1 MIQALAGILAG
12 TGAYFIAADLLRIP
26 FLRTSKAA
34 SNLSKRQKK
43 KTSSLELWLQSLSLW
58 IAGKIRLN
66 EYKRIQLQSDLQT
79 AGVNIPPEQHAAN
92 ALVKGAICG
101 VFAIPA
107 LILFPLIAPVF
118 LLLGV
123 AMFFK
128 EYNNIQERIKK
139 KRAAIEFELPRL
151 VFFIEKALTHN
162 RDVLTLLDDYR
173 DKAGPELREELSITV
188 ADMRSG
194 NYEAA
199 LTRLESRVGSSML
212 SDVVRGLL
220 SVLRGDETAVYWA
233 SLSVK
238 FADIQRQIL
247 KQQAVKIPGKVRRL
261 SMILLFC
268 FILVYMVVFVVQ
280 IMTSLGAMF
289 G

>member
-1 MIQALAGILAG
+1 MFQAIAGILAG
-12 TGAYFIAADLLRIP
+12 TGAYCIAADLLRIP

-34 SNLSKRQKK
+34 SNLSKRQKN
-43 KTSSLELWLQSLSLW
+43 KTSSLELWLQSLSQW

-66 EYKRIQLQSDLQT
+66 EYKKLQLQSDLQT
-79 AGVNIPPEQHAAN
+79 AGVNIPPEQYVAN
-92 ALVKGAICG
+92 AIVKAGICG
-101 VFAIPA
+101 IFAVPA
-107 LILFPLIAPVF
+107 FIIFPLLSPVF
-118 LLLGV
+118 VLLAA
-123 AMFFK
+123 AMYFK
-128 EYNNIQERIKK
+128 EYNSIQERIKA
-139 KRAAIEFELPRL
+139 KRTAIEFELPRL
-151 VFFIEKALTHN
+151 VFSIEKALTHN

-173 DKAGPELREELSITV
+173 DNAGPELREELSITV

-199 LTRLESRVGSSML
+199 LTRLEARVGSSML

-220 SVLRGDETAVYWA
+220 SVLRGDETAMYWA

-238 FADIQRQIL
+238 FTDIQRQLL
-247 KQQAVKIPGKVRRL
+247 KQKAVKIPGKVRRL

-268 FILVYMVVFVVQ
+268 FILVYLVVFVVQ
-280 IMTSLGAMF
+280 IVMSLGVMF

>member
-173 DKAGPELREELSITV
+173 DKVGPELREELSITV

>member
-12 TGAYFIAADLLRIP
+12 TGSYFIAADLLRIP

-43 KTSSLELWLQSLSLW
+43 KTSSLELWLQSLSQW
-58 IAGKIRLN
+58 IAGKLRLN
-66 EYKRIQLQSDLQT
+66 EYKKLQLQSDLQT
-79 AGVNIPPEQHAAN
+79 AGVNIPPEQHVAN
-92 ALVKGAICG
+92 ALVKGAVCG

-107 LILFPLIAPVF
+107 FIIFPLLSPVF
-118 LLLGV
+118 LLLGI

-128 EYNNIQERIKK
+128 EYNSIQERIKK
-139 KRAAIEFELPRL
+139 KRTAIEFELPRL
-151 VFFIEKALTHN
+151 VFFIEKTLTHN
-162 RDVLTLLDDYR
+162 RDVLAMLDDYR
-173 DKAGPELREELSITV
+173 NNAGPELQEELSITV

-220 SVLRGDETAVYWA
+220 SVLRGDETAMYWA
-233 SLSVK
+233 SLAVK
-238 FADIQRQIL
+238 FADIQRQLL

-280 IMTSLGAMF
+280 IAVSLGAMF

>member
-107 LILFPLIAPVF
+107 LILFTLIAPVF

>member
-1 MIQALAGILAG
+1 MIQAIAGVLAGA
-12 TGAYFIAADLLRIP
+12 GAYLIAADLLRVPYIK
-26 FLRTSKAA
+26 TSKAA

-43 KTSSLELWLQSLSLW
+43 KTSSLELWLQSLSHW

-79 AGVNIPPEQHAAN
+79 AGVNIPPEQHVAN
-92 ALVKGAICG
+92 ALVKALLCG
-101 VFAIPA
+101 VFAVPA
-107 LILFPLIAPVF
+107 FIVFPLAAPVF

-123 AMFFK
+123 AMYFK
-128 EYNNIQERIKK
+128 EYGSIQERIKK

-151 VFFIEKALTHN
+151 VFSIEKTLTHN
-162 RDVLTLLDDYR
+162 RDILSILDDYR
-173 DKAGPELREELSITV
+173 DSAGPELQSELSITV

-199 LTRLESRVGSSML
+199 LTRLEARVGSSML
-212 SDVVRGLL
+212 SDVVRGLI
-220 SVLRGDETAVYWA
+220 SVLRGDETAMYWA

-238 FADIQRQIL
+238 FADIQRQLL
-247 KQQAVKIPGKVRRL
+247 KQQAVKVPGKVRRL

-268 FILVYMVVFVVQ
+268 FIMVYMVVIVVQ